1 MPADYIS
8 AHNGEFQDTLDF
20 LKLDLSSLRTG
31 RATPAIVENVMVEAY
46 GARTA
51 LIGLAS
57 ITAPDSR
64 TIVIEPWDKGIL
76 KDIEKGIQ
84 EAKLGL
90 NPVVQGKLVRISLPS
105 LTEESR
111 KELIKVMGEKLEAA
125 RIAVRG
131 VRDAVKTE
139 ILQAEKD
146 KEMSEDDKYR
156 SLEQLDK
163 VVAGW
168 NEKIKKIGEDKE
180 KEIMTI

>member
-1 MPADYIS
+1 MPTDFLS
-8 AHNGEFQDTLDF
+8 QHSSEFQDVVDF

-31 RATPAIVENVMVEAY
+31 RATPALVENVMVEAY
-46 GARTA
+46 GTRTT
-51 LIGLAS
+51 LVGLAS
-57 ITAPDSR
+57 ITIPDSR
-64 TIVIEPWDKGIL
+64 TIVVEPWDKGII

-90 NPVVQGKLVRISLPS
+90 NPVVQGKVVRISLPQ

-111 KELIKVMGEKLEAA
+111 KDLIKVMGEKLEQA

-139 ILQAEKD
+139 VLKAEKD
-146 KEMSEDDKYR
+146 KEISEDDKYR
-156 SLEQLDK
+156 LLEQLDK
-163 VVAGW
+163 VAAGW
-168 NEKIKKIGEDKE
+168 NDKIKKIGEDKE

>member
-8 AHNGEFQDTLDF
+8 AHNGEFQDAIDF

-31 RATPAIVENVMVEAY
+31 RATPALVENVMVEAY
-46 GARTA
+46 GTRTA
-51 LIGLAS
+51 LVGLAS
-57 ITAPDSR
+57 ISAPDSR
-64 TIVIEPWDKGIL
+64 TLVIEPWDKSIL

-84 EAKLGL
+84 EAKIGL

-111 KELIKVMGEKLEAA
+111 KELIKVMGEKLEQA

-131 VRDAVKTE
+131 VRDTVKTE
-139 ILQAEKD
+139 ILQAEKE
-146 KEMSEDDKYR
+146 KEISEDDRYR
-156 SLEQLDK
+156 SLEALDK
-163 VVAGW
+163 AVAGW

>member
-8 AHNGEFQDTLDF
+8 AHNGEFQDSIDF

-31 RATPAIVENVMVEAY
+31 RATPALVENVMVEAY

-57 ITAPDSR
+57 ISTPDSR
-64 TIVIEPWDKGIL
+64 TLVIEPWDKGIL

-90 NPVVQGKLVRISLPS
+90 NPVVQGKLVRITLPS

-111 KELIKVMGEKLEAA
+111 KELIKVMGEKLEQA

-139 ILQAEKD
+139 VLKAEKD
-146 KEMSEDDKYR
+146 KEISEDDKYR
-156 SLEQLDK
+156 LLEQLDK
-163 VVAGW
+163 TAAGW
-168 NEKIKKIGEDKE
+168 NDKIKKIGEDKE